1 MIKLFN
7 RKKKQVKVKV
17 EVDNP
22 ILKTAIIEL
31 TKKSGCDVDGDI
43 IKIYNNTYYVN
54 ILRDLVVCI
63 LDV

>member
-7 RKKKQVKVKV
+7 RKKKQVKV

-22 ILKTAIIEL
+22 ILKSAIIEL
-31 TKKSGCDVDGDI
+31 TKKSGFDIDGDI

-54 ILRDLVVCI
+54 VLEDLVVCM